1 MTSLVLAPYADPVAA
16 LFVVGGTALALLIRT
31 PPADMVRAVC
41 ALGTLARRPYRAD
54 EGVEQIAKLDR
65 IAKRHGVMTLDR
77 TRIADPDIAAAI
89 AEVVDGA
96 GPEAVGAA
104 LRHRNEARA
113 ERHLAAADMWAAIA
127 ELAPALG
134 MVGTLVGLV
143 QMFLAMTDPT
153 AIGRAMAVALLST
166 LYGAVLAALVGMPI
180 AGRLRRMARIEAFER
195 ARLEAP
201 LVALARRERPQF
213 REAAE

>member
-1 MTSLVLAPYADPVAA
+1 MDASVLAPYADPVAA
-16 LFVVGGTALALLIRT
+16 AFVVGGTVFALLIRT
-31 PPADMVRAVC
+31 PPGDLGRAIRALAVIGRRPFSAGDGLTQIA
-41 ALGTLARRPYRAD
+41 ALG
-54 EGVEQIAKLDR
+54 R
-65 IAKRHGVMTLDR
+65 IAKNHGVMSLDR
-77 TRIADPDIAAAI
+77 SRIADPDIADAIAAI
-89 AEVVDGA
+89 VDGT
-96 GPEAVGAA
+96 GPEGVAA
-104 LRHRNEARA
+104 TLRHRNESRA

-143 QMFLAMTDPT
+143 RMFMAMTDPT
-153 AIGRAMAVALLST
+153 AIGQAMAIALLST

-180 AGRLRRMARIEAFER
+180 AGRLRRLARAEAFER
-195 ARLEAP
+195 ARFEAP

>member
-1 MTSLVLAPYADPVAA
+1 MNPSVLAPYADPVAA
-16 LFVVGGTALALLIRT
+16 AFVVGGTAFALLVRT
-31 PPADMVRAVC
+31 PPADLWRAFR

-65 IAKRHGVMTLDR
+65 IARRHGVMTLDR

-89 AEVVDGA
+89 AAIVDGA
-96 GPEAVGAA
+96 GPEAVAA
-104 LRHRNEARA
+104 TLRHRNEARA

-143 QMFLAMTDPT
+143 QMFMAMTDPT

-195 ARLEAP
+195 ALLEAP